1 MARYI
6 VRQITIPTPHN
17 MENLVGM
24 AEVIDLVSSDDPPIP
39 IEVKLESVSLD
50 SSIREIVDGVITSM
64 EKQKLEE

>member
-17 MENLVGM
+17 IENLVGM
-24 AEVIDLVSSDDPPIP
+24 AEVIELVPSDNPPIP
-39 IEVKLESVSLD
+39 IEVKLESISLD

-64 EKQKLEE
+64 EK